1 MSLQNSHIIPAKWHS
16 ELFEAIGKSNALF
29 VAVFRTDG
37 ILLFANE
44 AFKLRFKE
52 NPAQSLLNPTFERLV
67 KSDNAPVIF
76 QGVLTIGDYDS
87 ENTTIHA
94 KVYRKDDELLVVGE
108 VDVANMINQNQRMT
122 ALNREVNNLQRQLM
136 KEKML
141 VEKTLAEL
149 KETQS
154 LLIHSEK
161 MNALGQLVAG
171 IAHEINNPL
180 AFISSNFH
188 SMNQAF
194 GDISDAFSDI
204 RQNIEESETL
214 DFKTYLTELEKKY
227 DLNFVFE
234 DTADMIK
241 ASSEGLSRVK
251 KIVEDLR
258 TFSRLGEAEIKNIE
272 LISNFKSILSLVR
285 SELKNRKIEVEMNV
299 PAELMMECY
308 PAELNQVIL
317 NLLINSM
324 QAIGSKGKITIA
336 ALSSEDEVIIEIT
349 DNGKG
354 IPDEIQNQIFNPFF
368 TTKPVGTGTGLGL
381 SIAYKIITGLHHGKI
396 TFTSKTKTGT
406 IFKLTLPQNVKK

>member
-1 MSLQNSHIIPAKWHS
+1 MVQHSNLIPAKWHS
-16 ELFEAIGKSNALF
+16 ELFEAIQKSNALF

-44 AFKLRFKE
+44 AFKLHFKE

-67 KSDNAPVIF
+67 KSESAPIIF

-87 ENTTIHA
+87 ENTTINA
-94 KVYRKDDELLVVGE
+94 TVYRKDDELLVVGE
-108 VDVANMINQNQRMT
+108 IDVANMINQNQRMT
-122 ALNREVNNLQRQLM
+122 ALNREVNNLQRQLI

-188 SMNQAF
+188 SMDEAF
-194 GDISDAFSDI
+194 GDISDAFSDL
-204 RQNIEESETL
+204 RQNIEKSETL

-241 ASSEGLSRVK
+241 ASAEGLSRVK

-285 SELKNRKIEVEMNV
+285 SELKNREIEVELNV

-336 ALSSEDEVIIEIT
+336 ALSSDDEVIIEIT

-354 IPDEIQNQIFNPFF
+354 IPEEIQNQIFNPFF

-381 SIAYKIITGLHHGKI
+381 SIAYKIITGLHRGKI
-396 TFTSKTKTGT
+396 TFTSKTETGT
-406 IFKLTLPQNVKK
+406 IFKLTLPKNVKK

>member
-1 MSLQNSHIIPAKWHS
+1 MSLQYSNIIPAKWHS

-29 VAVFRTDG
+29 VALFRTDG

-44 AFKLRFKE
+44 AFKQHFKG
-52 NPAQSLLNPTFERLV
+52 NPAQSLLNPTFDRLL
-67 KSDNAPVIF
+67 NAEIAPLLFEGI
-76 QGVLTIGDYDS
+76 LTLGDYDS
-87 ENTTIHA
+87 ENTTIRS
-94 KVYRKDDELLVVGE
+94 KVFRKDDELLIVGE
-108 VDVANMINQNQRMT
+108 VDVANMIDQNYRMT
-122 ALNREVNNLQRQLM
+122 ALNQEINNLQRQLI
-136 KEKML
+136 KEKMM

-188 SMNQAF
+188 SMDDAF
-194 GDISDAFSDI
+194 VDVRDAFSQI
-204 RQNIEESETL
+204 RQIVGKSDTDDLNRSFAEV
-214 DFKTYLTELEKKY
+214 EKKY
-227 DLNFVFE
+227 DLDFVFE

-241 ASSEGLSRVK
+241 ASAEGLNRVK
-251 KIVEDLR
+251 RIVEDLR
-258 TFSRLGEAEIKNIE
+258 TFSRLGEAEIKTIE
-272 LISNFKSILSLVR
+272 LISNIKSILSLVR
-285 SELKNRKIEVEMNV
+285 SELKNREIEIEMNV
-299 PAELMMECY
+299 PDELSLVCY

-324 QAIGSKGKITIA
+324 QAIGSKGKITISVF
-336 ALSSEDEVIIEIT
+336 SSEDEVIIEIT

-354 IPDEIQNQIFNPFF
+354 IPEEIQNQIFNPFF
-368 TTKPVGTGTGLGL
+368 TTKPVGSGTGLGL

-396 TFTSKTKTGT
+396 SFTSKTESGT
-406 IFKLTLPQNVKK
+406 IFRVTLPKKVK